1 MDTCGQFHKHFMR
14 VTYGPTEISCTVRCI
29 KNARTYFATAVR
41 YEQEMFMKLIP
52 GARLR
57 RSWLNPVANV
67 ISNLRL

>member
-14 VTYGPTEISCTVRCI
+14 VTYGPTKISYTVSCI
-29 KNARTYFATAVR
+29 TNAQAYFATAVR
-41 YEQEMFMKLIP
+41 YEHKVFMKLIP